1 MIVIVIPLLPNHGT
15 PFQWFVH
22 DGTLFQSCQDVSVP
36 AKPRRTE
43 RRSDALSKERII
55 AAAIDILDTDGE
67 GALTFRALAT
77 RLTTGS
83 GAIYWHVA
91 NKDDLLAATTDHVI
105 ARAMT
110 GAPVD
115 SAPDDAIRAIALAVF
130 DAIHARPWVGTQIS
144 REPWQSGTRRIF
156 EGLGQQLQ
164 ALGVPERA
172 QFNSAS
178 ALVGY
183 MLGLAAQYAAGA
195 RLVARKTSRAGFLTD
210 VVARWTQDEPDQYPF
225 VQQIA
230 DELREHDDRE
240 QFRAGIDLILAGIA
254 AIR

>member
-1 MIVIVIPLLPNHGT
+1 
-15 PFQWFVH
+15 
-22 DGTLFQSCQDVSVP
+22 VP

-77 RLTTGS
+77 RLATGS

-105 ARAMT
+105 ARALT
-110 GAPVD
+110 GAPAD

-130 DAIHARPWVGTQIS
+130 DSIYARPWVGTQIS

-156 EGLGQQLQ
+156 ESLGQQLQ

-172 QFNSAS
+172 QFDSAS
-178 ALVGY
+178 ALVSY
-183 MLGLAAQYAAGA
+183 VLGLAAQYAAGA
-195 RLVARKTSRAGFLTD
+195 RLAARKTSRAGFLAD
-210 VVARWTQDEPDQYPF
+210 VVDRWTQDEPDQYPF

-254 AIR
+254 TIRDQPN

>member
-1 MIVIVIPLLPNHGT
+1 
-15 PFQWFVH
+15 
-22 DGTLFQSCQDVSVP
+22 
-36 AKPRRTE
+36 
-43 RRSDALSKERII
+43 
-55 AAAIDILDTDGE
+55 
-67 GALTFRALAT
+67 
-77 RLTTGS
+77 
-83 GAIYWHVA
+83 
-91 NKDDLLAATTDHVI
+91 
-105 ARAMT
+105 
-110 GAPVD
+110 
-115 SAPDDAIRAIALAVF
+115 
-130 DAIHARPWVGTQIS
+130 VGTQIS

-178 ALVGY
+178 ALVSY

-225 VQQIA
+225 IQQIA
-230 DELREHDDRE
+230 DELRGHDDRE